1 MQMTEVPQFLKLL
14 REEAEEEVEV
24 EAVEEVQDL
33 HLAGQF
39 LWVVCFKVESLNFAQ
54 WGTET
59 IQIPH
64 LVKLH

>member
-1 MQMTEVPQFLKLL
+1 MRESERENIISGLL
-14 REEAEEEVEV
+14 DEEEEV

>member
-1 MQMTEVPQFLKLL
+1 MRKKL
-14 REEAEEEVEV
+14 EA
-24 EAVEEVQDL
+24 ASEEVQDL